1 MPARKTDILVREFI
15 EKMSGDILEDRYRK
29 QVEELIR
36 GHAGLYALY
45 DGDTL
50 YYVGL
55 ATDLMRRMKQ
65 HQKDRHAGAWDSF
78 SVYLTSRDEHIKPLE
93 SLLLRVFRPPGNG
106 QVGRLPGAADKQRAL
121 QSAMRQQDA
130 EQRKSMFAKPRAAPA
145 REPAAATRTRARK
158 TTATGEAGCPPK
170 AMALR
175 AVYKGQVYNAVF
187 NKNGSVRYEGHAYSS
202 LSAAASAVTG
212 RPTNGWLFWRFRD
225 DAGEWRSVSEL
236 R

>member
-1 MPARKTDILVREFI
+1 MPARKPDTLVREFI

-45 DGDTL
+45 AGDTL

-65 HQKDRHAGAWDSF
+65 HQTDRHAGAWDSF
-78 SVYLTSRDEHIKPLE
+78 SVYLTGRDEHIKPLE
-93 SLLLRVFRPPGNG
+93 SLLLRVFQPPGNSQG
-106 QVGRLPGAADKQRAL
+106 GRLPGATDRQREL
-121 QSAMRQQDA
+121 QVAMRRQDA
-130 EQRKSMFAKPRAAPA
+130 ELRDAMFAKPRAAA
-145 REPAAATRTRARK
+145 GREPAPAARTRTRK
-158 TTATGEAGCPPK
+158 TNQTAETGCPPK

-175 AVYKGQVYNAVF
+175 AHYKGRSYNAVF
-187 NKNGSVRYEGHAYSS
+187 NKNGSVRYEGHAYTS
-202 LSAAASAVTG
+202 LSSAATAITG

-225 DAGEWRSVSEL
+225 ADGEWRVVSEL

>member
-65 HQKDRHAGAWDSF
+65 HQNDRHAGAWDSF
-78 SVYLTSRDEHIKPLE
+78 SVYLTGRDEHIKPLE
-93 SLLLRVFRPPGNG
+93 SLLLRVFQPPGNSQG
-106 QVGRLPGAADKQRAL
+106 GRLPGASDRQRAL
-121 QSAMRQQDA
+121 QAAMRRQDA
-130 EQRKSMFAKPRAAPA
+130 ELRDSMFAKPRAAG
-145 REPAAATRTRARK
+145 REAVAAARTRASK
-158 TTATGEAGCPPK
+158 VTATAETGCPPK

-175 AVYKGQVYNAVF
+175 AHYKGHVYNAVF
-187 NKNGSVRYEGHAYSS
+187 NKNGTVRYEGHAYTS
-202 LSAAASAVTG
+202 LSAAASAITG
-212 RPTNGWLFWRFRD
+212 RPANGWLFWRFRD
-225 DAGEWRSVSEL
+225 QQGEWRLVSEL

>member
-106 QVGRLPGAADKQRAL
+106 QVGRLTGAVDRQRVL
-121 QSAMRQQDA
+121 QASMRRQDA
-130 EQRKSMFAKPRAAPA
+130 EQRKSMFATPRSIAI
-145 REPAAATRTRARK
+145 REPATATRTRARK
-158 TTATGEAGCPPK
+158 ATAIGETGCPPK
-170 AMALR
+170 PMQLR

-212 RPTNGWLFWRFRD
+212 RPSNGWLFWRFRD
-225 DAGEWRSVSEL
+225 DEGEWRSVSEL